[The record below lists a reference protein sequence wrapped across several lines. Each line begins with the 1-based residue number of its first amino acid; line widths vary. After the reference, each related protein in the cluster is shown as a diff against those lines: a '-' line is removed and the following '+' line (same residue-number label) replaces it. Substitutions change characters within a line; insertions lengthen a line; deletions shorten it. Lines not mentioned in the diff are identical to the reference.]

1 MKGFIVRTKA
11 NSFKVL
17 CAECLTRSEF
27 EEYVKPWSTA
37 IGSRCVKCQRRVLIN
52 PADYQPPAKKGKA

>member
-17 CAECLTRSEF
+17 CADCLTKSEF

-37 IGSRCVKCQRRVLIN
+37 IGSRW
-52 PADYQPPAKKGKA
+52 